1 VRKLLREKYGV
12 YSRFVE
18 NIRRYRAPILESS
31 NPHLQSSIE
40 DFLNNT
46 EKYPGVFNFL
56 INPLNVKKNPY
67 SDLLLKTP
75 IEEHAVL
82 EEEAQNYDK
91 RLNTGVTVRP
101 SARGNQP
108 YYEIYVQLNLIGG
121 EVNNNNKSSVDCL
134 YQGKSMKDRLSRL
147 LNEALYHP
155 WNMNTSRIFFD
166 VTKETSAPDSATSS
180 IPETSS
186 NTTSTASNIQEKK
199 GGARKGTRKI
209 RQAFMKTRRLYL

>member
-1 VRKLLREKYGV
+1 
-12 YSRFVE
+12 
-18 NIRRYRAPILESS
+18 
-31 NPHLQSSIE
+31 
-40 DFLNNT
+40 
-46 EKYPGVFNFL
+46 
-56 INPLNVKKNPY
+56 
-67 SDLLLKTP
+67 
-75 IEEHAVL
+75 
-82 EEEAQNYDK
+82 
-91 RLNTGVTVRP
+91 
-101 SARGNQP
+101 
-108 YYEIYVQLNLIGG
+108 
-121 EVNNNNKSSVDCL
+121 
-134 YQGKSMKDRLSRL
+134 MKDRLSRL